1 VPGRNPAGRRR
12 VAGGDPLTRRLVIAA
27 WAVFGAAAFAPNG
40 QSFGQNAPVI
50 VVHPVAVGAITR
62 DPQLYLVPNDMATIQ
77 SVRRLLINV
86 ESDLA
91 GRLSGMSGIS
101 YQDRT
106 ATDELLHEVHM
117 SSGRDFDLSSGA
129 LRGLMG
135 RLDYL
140 IVIDA
145 VDRSTA
151 KMRLID
157 VETGSVK
164 GVETCARRAAGPLPC
179 VEAMAQ
185 RLQAA
190 GRERAGV
197 AGDLAAARGDVM
209 QVKPQ
214 WDDAVARFE
223 AARAYWAKIQSQ
235 ISGGG
240 HTLRPEIQTLLN
252 GAAKDVSSGRFA
264 VEHLDAPNLQV
275 ALQTLTAKLDQL
287 DTFR

>member
-1 VPGRNPAGRRR
+1 VSRRFVLAALAGFCL
-12 VAGGDPLTRRLVIAA
+12 PMAA
-27 WAVFGAAAFAPNG
+27 MA
-40 QSFGQNAPVI
+40 QNAPII
-50 VVHPVAVGAITR
+50 VAHPVTVGAITR
-62 DPQLYLVPNDMATIQ
+62 DPQFYMVPNDVATIQ
-77 SVRRLLINV
+77 AVRRLLIDV

-91 GRLSGMSGIS
+91 GRLSSMSGLS

-106 ATDELLHEVHM
+106 ATQELMHEVHM
-117 SSGRDFDLSSGA
+117 SSGRDFDLSTGA

-164 GVETCARRAAGPLPC
+164 GVETCVRRVANQHEQC
-179 VEAMAQ
+179 VELMAQ
-185 RLQAA
+185 RLVAA
-190 GRERAGV
+190 GRERAGA
-197 AGDLAAARGDVM
+197 AGEMVAARGDVM
-209 QVKPQ
+209 KVKPQ
-214 WDDAVARFE
+214 WDDQVARYE

-235 ISGGG
+235 IGGAG

-252 GAAKDVSSGRFA
+252 GAGKDVSSGRFA

-275 ALQTLTAKLDQL
+275 ALTTLTAKLDQL
-287 DTFR
+287 DNFR